1 MFIYLNNFTGNLLK
15 HLLYSVKIKEQI
27 PNVITLLNLL
37 TGCIAIVFGFED
49 QLVAASCL
57 IGLAAVFD
65 FFDGFAARL
74 LKVSSPIGKELD
86 SLADVVSF
94 GIVPGVIL
102 YRLLSGNID
111 CPVINIAGKN
121 IVPFIAF
128 LIPLFSAIRLAKF
141 NTDER
146 QTDSFIGLP
155 TPANAILIASFPLII
170 QQKSTLTG
178 ININLFSELTG
189 NPYFIIILTIV
200 LSYLLIAELPLMSLK
215 FKTFNWKKNRIRYI
229 FLSISM
235 LLIILLFY
243 TAIPLIIL
251 LYIILSLSSKNHKS

>member
-1 MFIYLNNFTGNLLK
+1 LNNFTGNLIK
-15 HLLYSVKIKEQI
+15 HLLKIKEQI
-27 PNVITLLNLL
+27 PNAITLLNLL

-49 QLVAASCL
+49 QLVIASCL

-155 TPANAILIASFPLII
+155 TPANAILIACRMF
-170 QQKSTLTG
+170 
-178 ININLFSELTG
+178 
-189 NPYFIIILTIV
+189 
-200 LSYLLIAELPLMSLK
+200 
-215 FKTFNWKKNRIRYI
+215 
-229 FLSISM
+229 FL
-235 LLIILLFY
+235 LLF
-243 TAIPLIIL
+243 
-251 LYIILSLSSKNHKS
+251 